1 MEKSISGDKKASQ
14 FCGVIKLPF
23 ETFERRVYY
32 EELCFQPCLQILS
45 SSCLGQGGHPCIVA
59 QGNSL
64 RDCTLIV
71 QCKMFSGQ
79 CSCTTLWAHCLMFNV
94 CSMMFM
100 YRRSRQLNERL
111 WVDCPQ
117 TSMVNPPCTD
127 AFFPTTTL
135 LDQRKNKRSF
145 YQNVI
150 IPLKVSVGG

>member
-1 MEKSISGDKKASQ
+1 M
-14 FCGVIKLPF
+14 LPA
-23 ETFERRVYY
+23 
-32 EELCFQPCLQILS
+32 LS
-45 SSCLGQGGHPCIVA
+45 SDSQQQLPWARWPSVYFVLCNVYCVSLQGGHPCIVA

-71 QCKMFSGQ
+71 QCKMFNGQ
-79 CSCTTLWAHCLMFNV
+79 CSCTTLWANCLMFNV

-150 IPLKVSVGG
+150 ILLKVSVGG